1 MPGPEVIVPLI
12 IFMIPIIAI
21 LTKHQQKMA
30 ELIHGGQ
37 RENQQI
43 AQIMHELYEL
53 KQLVHQQ
60 TMQIDDIKSLGMG
73 SSPKN

>member
-1 MPGPEVIVPLI
+1 MPGPEVIVPLV

-21 LTKHQQKMA
+21 LTRHQQKMA

-43 AQIMHELYEL
+43 TQIMHELYEL

-60 TMQIDDIKSLGMG
+60 TMQIDDIKALSAGTP
-73 SSPKN
+73 PKN